1 MEKIKN
7 NGKIVIEEYREAN
20 GFITSIKTI
29 NSYNIIV
36 LDLEGVEKLKGRLK
50 VQQLKNRKNYKFT
63 HNSNN
68 KPLIEY
74 VLNELKKHKYID
86 IK

>member
-1 MEKIKN
+1 MEIVKN

-20 GFITSIKTI
+20 GFITSIKPI
-29 NSYNIIV
+29 NSYNITV

-50 VQQLKNRKNYKFT
+50 VQQLKNRKNYKFS

-68 KPLIEY
+68 KNLVNYIVE
-74 VLNELKKHKYID
+74 ELRKYNY

>member
-1 MEKIKN
+1 MVINKN
-7 NGKIVIEEYREAN
+7 NGKILIEEYNERS

-29 NSYNIIV
+29 KAYNITV
-36 LDLEGVEKLKGRLK
+36 LDLAGSERLKGKLI
-50 VQQLKNRKNYKFT
+50 VQQLENRKNYKFT

-68 KPLIEY
+68 KKLVNYI
-74 VLNELKKHKYID
+74 VQELKKHKYIN

>member
-1 MEKIKN
+1 MEIVKN

-29 NSYNIIV
+29 NSYNITV
-36 LDLEGVEKLKGRLK
+36 LDLEGVEKLKGKLK
-50 VQQLKNRKNYKFT
+50 VQQLENRKNYKFT

>member
-1 MEKIKN
+1 MEIVKN

-29 NSYNIIV
+29 NSYNITV
-36 LDLEGVEKLKGRLK
+36 LDLEGVEKLRGRLK
-50 VQQLKNRKNYKFT
+50 VQQLKNRKNYKFS

-68 KPLIEY
+68 KALIEY
-74 VLNELKKHKYID
+74 VLNELKKHTYID